1 MNEYKI
7 DKNKKIKIRLKK
19 NVFTPNETTKL
30 LINSLLKNLPK
41 KKLTIL
47 DLGCGSG
54 IVGISLLKYKKNIN
68 HIYFSDISTDATN
81 LTKKN
86 LQLNKIT
93 KKKYTIIKSNLF
105 DDIKEK
111 KFDIIINDV
120 SGISNKVAKI
130 SPWFNNVPVESGAD
144 GTKLTI
150 KIFQKFSEYLKKNGF
165 LISPLISLS
174 NEKKIF
180 SYLNKKK
187 FKIKILENKRW
198 PMPKSMSIYKK
209 LLSTLKKSGKINY
222 EEQYGFLIANTK
234 IILIW

>member
-19 NVFTPNETTKL
+19 KVFTPNETTKL

-68 HIYFSDISTDATN
+68 HIYFSDISNDATN

-130 SPWFNNVPVESGAD
+130 SPWFNNVPV
-144 GTKLTI
+144 
-150 KIFQKFSEYLKKNGF
+150 
-165 LISPLISLS
+165 SLVLMVQ
-174 NEKKIF
+174 N
-180 SYLNKKK
+180 
-187 FKIKILENKRW
+187 
-198 PMPKSMSIYKK
+198 
-209 LLSTLKKSGKINY
+209 
-222 EEQYGFLIANTK
+222 
-234 IILIW
+234 